1 MVIASTFRVLS
12 LLNLPTKLGKHLG
25 NEQFCIW
32 GDAETLFGT
41 SRGRGSKI
49 TQAGGQTGKH
59 NVDHGVRSDS
69 LLRIYASTKHI
80 TSEDL
85 MSR

>member
-1 MVIASTFRVLS
+1 MIASTFWVLS
-12 LLNLPTKLGKHLG
+12 LLNLPTKLSKHLG

-41 SRGRGSKI
+41 SRGLGSKI

-59 NVDHGVRSDS
+59 NVDRNVHSDS
-69 LLRIYASTKHI
+69 LLKIYASTKGI